1 MKHRTAK
8 NRWLVLPLVAAALF
22 AADMVGPGLQHAS
35 AQDVQITG
43 PLAGAPA
50 VRRMR
55 VYREGRIML
64 QPGFSVTLQ
73 DEFTK
78 TMFFGLDAAYHFTDW
93 LGVGAWFGFGGVQLD
108 TDLTDEIGA
117 QGVTT
122 DRNRLSMPSREGF
135 SDQIGTWDWAAALTA
150 NFIPLRGKLALFQK
164 LFVDT
169 DFFIQLGV
177 GFAGITERAD
187 VPLGFCATADTACF
201 LGTQTASASRLAVA
215 PVIGAGINMYFND
228 FIGLNVQWRGMP
240 FSWNRSGTDES
251 GSPDGDF
258 PDGEI
263 DSDDRIWSLNHMFQV
278 GLIIFLPTEARITD

>member
-1 MKHRTAK
+1 MK
-8 NRWLVLPLVAAALF
+8 NRWLLLALVALALF
-22 AADMVGPGLQHAS
+22 AADLVRPGVQLAS

-55 VYREGRIML
+55 VYREGRLML

-78 TMFFGLDAAYHFTDW
+78 TMFAGLDAAYHFTDW
-93 LGVGAWFGFGGVQLD
+93 LGVGVWFGYGVVQLD
-108 TDLTDEIGA
+108 TSLTDEIGA

-122 DRNRLSMPSREGF
+122 DRNRLSLASREGF
-135 SDQIGTWDWAAALTA
+135 SDQIGTWDWGAALTA

-177 GFAGITERAD
+177 GFAGISERDD
-187 VPLGFCATADTACF
+187 VSIGECAPGDAGCF
-201 LGTQTASASRLAVA
+201 LATQTARQSRLAIA

-228 FIGLNVQWRGMP
+228 YIGLNVQWRGMP

-263 DSDDRIWSLNHMFQV
+263 NSDDRIWSLNHMFQI
-278 GLIIFLPTEARITD
+278 GLVVFLPTSARITE